1 LIRFILIRHGQTQW
15 NKFERFRGRV
25 DIDLDETGLR
35 QAAAAAEKVAQWEVK
50 AIYSSPLKRAMT
62 TAQIIAKR
70 LDLTVQLLEGIND
83 MDFGIWQA
91 LSVAEARE
99 QYPELFELWRHS
111 PEKLKI
117 PEGETLDDVRR
128 RVVACVDE
136 IAAKHDGG
144 TVALVSH
151 RVVCKVLLCH
161 LLGLDNSHFWQIGQD
176 ATAINLFEVWDGR
189 AMLRL
194 INDTCHLRKLE
205 A

>member
-1 LIRFILIRHGQTQW
+1 MTRFILVRHGQTEW
-15 NKFERFRGRV
+15 NRFERFRGRV

-35 QAAAAAEKVAQWEVK
+35 QAEAVAGQVAQWEVK

-70 LDLTVQLLEGIND
+70 LGLEVQPLEGIND
-83 MDFGIWQA
+83 MDFGRWQG
-91 LSVAEARE
+91 LCIAEVRE
-99 QYPELFELWRHS
+99 QYPELFDLWRFS
-111 PEKLKI
+111 PERLKI
-117 PEGETLDDVRR
+117 PEGETLDEVRS

-136 IAAKHDGG
+136 VAAKHDGE
-144 TVALVSH
+144 TVAVVSH

-189 AMLRL
+189 VTLRL
-194 INDTCHLRKLE
+194 INDTCHLRKLK

>member
-1 LIRFILIRHGQTQW
+1 MTGFILIRHGQTQW
-15 NKFERFRGRV
+15 NRFERFRGRV

-35 QAAAAAEKVAQWEVK
+35 QAEAAADKITRWEVK
-50 AIYSSPLKRAMT
+50 AIYSSPLKRSMT

-70 LDLTVQLLEGIND
+70 LGLTVQPLEGIND

-91 LSVAEARE
+91 LSIAEARGK
-99 QYPELFELWRHS
+99 YPELFDLWRYH
-111 PEKLKI
+111 PERLKI
-117 PEGETLDDVRR
+117 PEGETLDEVRS

-136 IAAKHDGG
+136 VAAKHDEE
-144 TVALVSH
+144 TIALVSH

-176 ATAINLFEVWDGR
+176 ATAINFFEVWDGR
-189 AMLRL
+189 TTLRL
-194 INDTCHLRKLE
+194 INDTCHLRELK